1 MQIGIADGGFWKLR
15 VGFML
20 GECKSFDDVE
30 SDKQLWMRHCGRT
43 LRSSSLLELTT
54 HEVSQ
59 FLQQSGVV
67 RSFASKNVAIYIYI
81 YTILGCKKP
90 CRCHHGQI
98 CCVCAQ
104 KPHRDCC
111 THHYKQ
117 QVEGKSWC
125 WMHITD
131 TLPSFSRSCS
141 CNQLRI
147 SSFGSWLRIRA
158 TASWGPGTF
167 KKRCKHNLNAGCATF
182 APGLWRTTVILAIL
196 VHHWN

>member
-1 MQIGIADGGFWKLR
+1 
-15 VGFML
+15 ML

-90 CRCHHGQI
+90 CRCHHGQV
-98 CCVCAQ
+98 CCVCTETSQ
-104 KPHRDCC
+104 RLRHSSLQ
-111 THHYKQ
+111 TTSGG
-117 QVEGKSWC
+117 QVMVLNADHD
-125 WMHITD
+125 WMRMSQCTD

-141 CNQLRI
+141 CSQVLI
-147 SSFGSWLRIRA
+147 SSLGSWSRI
-158 TASWGPGTF
+158 F
-167 KKRCKHNLNAGCATF
+167 
-182 APGLWRTTVILAIL
+182 
-196 VHHWN
+196 